1 MAVASPG
8 DAVPVLVT
16 RPAGQAGGLCAA
28 LEGLGYRVHHQP
40 LLELEPVGELGPG
53 QRRIAMQ
60 LDLYQHVI
68 FVSANAVR
76 LGMDCLADYWPQLP
90 VGLNWYAVGEA
101 TARRL
106 ESYGIRAITPGET
119 MSSEGLLALGPLQSV
134 EGHRVL
140 IVRGEGG
147 RTLLREALSARG
159 ARVEELACYRRKCPS
174 LPAGALGGLLETSGI
189 QLILVS
195 SGEAMANLQALLSPQ
210 ETTKFRHIGLLV
222 PSHRVASLAAEE
234 GFDHILV
241 ADNASDAA
249 MLRAVQAFTPGSGE

>member
-1 MAVASPG
+1 M
-8 DAVPVLVT
+8 T
-16 RPAGQAGGLCAA
+16 RPAGQAEELCTA
-28 LEGLGYRVHHQP
+28 LGRLGYRVHHQP
-40 LLELEPVGELGPG
+40 LLELEPIEELGPG

-76 LGMDCLADYWPQLP
+76 FGMDCLADYWPQVP
-90 VGLNWYAVGEA
+90 VGLNWYAVGGA
-101 TARRL
+101 TASLL
-106 ESYGIRAITPGET
+106 ETYGIAAISPGEV

-147 RTLLREALSARG
+147 RTLLRDQLTGRG
-159 ARVEELACYRRKCPS
+159 ALVEELACYRRKCPV
-174 LPAGALGGLLETSGI
+174 LPPGALSTLLEESGI

-210 ETTKFRHIGLLV
+210 ESTKFRHIGLLV
-222 PSHRVASLAAEE
+222 PSQRVASRAAVE
-234 GFDHILV
+234 GFDHVLV

-249 MLRAVQAFTPGSGE
+249 MIRAVQAFTPGSGE